1 MNINFIKNKF
11 FITIFL
17 AAILQLITF
26 VLSQWL
32 IKVDQEMESKNYVII
47 SNEMKL
53 KDLYS
58 HAYDI
63 IPNLITLNGVHRMNS
78 YMYSNFYKEN
88 QYEMSFQP
96 IIENLNFYLNYIK
109 DDFFI
114 EDRTNLKEQLNSL
127 EKKHDLIK
135 DARAWEKIKLLENGL
150 FDVKNKLASF
160 YEALDKKNYELIF
173 EQNTLKNKRLIINVS
188 LIITQILNLL
198 FISFFLFL
206 VLSSNKEIKS

>member
-11 FITIFL
+11 FITILF

-88 QYEMSFQP
+88 EYEVSFHP

-135 DARAWEKIKLLENGL
+135 DARALEKIKLLENGL

-160 YEALDKKNYELIF
+160 YEALGKKNYELIF
-173 EQNTLKNKRLIINVS
+173 QQNTLKNKRLIINVS

-206 VLSSNKEIKS
+206 ILSSNKETKS

>member
-1 MNINFIKNKF
+1 MNVNFIKNKF
-11 FITIFL
+11 FITILL

-78 YMYSNFYKEN
+78 YMYSNFYREN
-88 QYEMSFQP
+88 EYEDSFQP
-96 IIENLNFYLNYIK
+96 IIENVNFYLNFIK

-114 EDRTNLKEQLNSL
+114 EDRTNLNEQLNNL
-127 EKKHDLIK
+127 EKKYDLIK
-135 DARAWEKIKLLENGL
+135 DAKATEKIKLLDNSL
-150 FDVKNKLASF
+150 FDIKNNLESL
-160 YEALDKKNYELIF
+160 YIALRKKNNELNF
-173 EQNTLKNKRLIINVS
+173 QQNTLKNKRLIINVS

-198 FISFFLFL
+198 FLSFFLFL

>member
-1 MNINFIKNKF
+1 MNVNFIKNKF
-11 FITIFL
+11 FITILF

-78 YMYSNFYKEN
+78 YMYSNFYREN
-88 QYEMSFQP
+88 EYEDSFQP
-96 IIENLNFYLNYIK
+96 IIENVNFYLNFIK

-114 EDRTNLKEQLNSL
+114 EDRTNLNEQLNNL
-127 EKKHDLIK
+127 EKKYDLIK
-135 DARAWEKIKLLENGL
+135 DAKATEKIKLLDNSL
-150 FDVKNKLASF
+150 FDIKNNLESL
-160 YEALDKKNYELIF
+160 YIALRKKNNELNF
-173 EQNTLKNKRLIINVS
+173 QQNTLKNKRLIINVS

-198 FISFFLFL
+198 FLSFFLFL

>member
-1 MNINFIKNKF
+1 MNVNFIKNKF
-11 FITIFL
+11 FITILL

-32 IKVDQEMESKNYVII
+32 IKVDQDIENKNYVII

-63 IPNLITLNGVHRMNS
+63 IPSLITFNAEHSMNS
-78 YMYSNFYKEN
+78 YMYSNFYREN
-88 QYEMSFQP
+88 EYEDSFQP
-96 IIENLNFYLNYIK
+96 IIENVNFYLNFIK

-114 EDRTNLKEQLNSL
+114 EDRTNLSEQLNNL
-127 EKKHDLIK
+127 EKKYDLIK
-135 DARAWEKIKLLENGL
+135 DAKATEKIKLLDNSL
-150 FDVKNKLASF
+150 FDIKNNLESL
-160 YEALDKKNYELIF
+160 YIALRKKNNELNF
-173 EQNTLKNKRLIINVS
+173 QQNTLKNKRLIINVS

-198 FISFFLFL
+198 FLSFFLFL

>member
-1 MNINFIKNKF
+1 MNVNFIKNKF
-11 FITIFL
+11 FITILL

-32 IKVDQEMESKNYVII
+32 IKVDQDIENKNYVII

-63 IPNLITLNGVHRMNS
+63 IPSLITFNAEHSMNS
-78 YMYSNFYKEN
+78 YMYSNFYREN
-88 QYEMSFQP
+88 EYEDSFQP
-96 IIENLNFYLNYIK
+96 IIENVNFYLNFIK

-114 EDRTNLKEQLNSL
+114 EDRTNLNEQLNNL
-127 EKKHDLIK
+127 EKKYDLIK
-135 DARAWEKIKLLENGL
+135 DAKATEKIKLLDNSL
-150 FDVKNKLASF
+150 FDIKNNLESL
-160 YEALDKKNYELIF
+160 YIALRKKNNELNF
-173 EQNTLKNKRLIINVS
+173 QQNTLKNKRLIINVS

-198 FISFFLFL
+198 FLSFFLFL

>member
-11 FITIFL
+11 FITILF

-78 YMYSNFYKEN
+78 YLYSNFYKEN

-135 DARAWEKIKLLENGL
+135 DARALEKIKLLENGL

-173 EQNTLKNKRLIINVS
+173 QQNTLKNKRLIISVS

-206 VLSSNKEIKS
+206 ILSNNKETKS

>member
-11 FITIFL
+11 FITILL

-32 IKVDQEMESKNYVII
+32 IKVDQDIENKNYVII

-63 IPNLITLNGVHRMNS
+63 IPSLITFNAEHSMNS
-78 YMYSNFYKEN
+78 YMYSNFYREN
-88 QYEMSFQP
+88 EYEDSFQP
-96 IIENLNFYLNYIK
+96 IIENVNFYLNFIK

-114 EDRTNLKEQLNSL
+114 EDRTNLNEQLNNL
-127 EKKHDLIK
+127 EKKYDLIK
-135 DARAWEKIKLLENGL
+135 DAKATEKIKLLDNSL
-150 FDVKNKLASF
+150 FDIKNNLESL
-160 YEALDKKNYELIF
+160 YIALRKKNNELNF
-173 EQNTLKNKRLIINVS
+173 QQNTLKNKRLIINVS

-206 VLSSNKEIKS
+206 ILSSNKETKS

>member
-1 MNINFIKNKF
+1 MNVNFIKNKF
-11 FITIFL
+11 FITILL

-63 IPNLITLNGVHRMNS
+63 IPNLITLNGLHRMNS

-88 QYEMSFQP
+88 EYEVSFQP
-96 IIENLNFYLNYIK
+96 ILENLNFYLNYIK

-160 YEALDKKNYELIF
+160 YEVLGKKNYELIF
-173 EQNTLKNKRLIINVS
+173 QQNTLKNKRLIINVS

-206 VLSSNKEIKS
+206 ILSSNKETKS

>member
-1 MNINFIKNKF
+1 MNVNFIKNKF
-11 FITIFL
+11 FITILL

-32 IKVDQEMESKNYVII
+32 IKVDQDIENKNYVII

-78 YMYSNFYKEN
+78 YMYSNFYREN
-88 QYEMSFQP
+88 EYEDSFQP
-96 IIENLNFYLNYIK
+96 IIENVNFYLNFIK

-114 EDRTNLKEQLNSL
+114 EDRTNLSEQLNNL
-127 EKKHDLIK
+127 EKKYDLIK
-135 DARAWEKIKLLENGL
+135 DAKATEKIKLLDNSL
-150 FDVKNKLASF
+150 FDIKNNLESL
-160 YEALDKKNYELIF
+160 YIALRKKNNELNF
-173 EQNTLKNKRLIINVS
+173 QQNTLKNKRLIINVS

-198 FISFFLFL
+198 FLSFFLFL

>member
-1 MNINFIKNKF
+1 MNVNFIKNKF
-11 FITIFL
+11 FITILL

-32 IKVDQEMESKNYVII
+32 IKVDQDIENKNYVII

-63 IPNLITLNGVHRMNS
+63 IPSLITFNAEHSMNS
-78 YMYSNFYKEN
+78 YMYSNFYREN
-88 QYEMSFQP
+88 EYEDSFQP
-96 IIENLNFYLNYIK
+96 IIENVNFYLNFIK

-114 EDRTNLKEQLNSL
+114 EDRTNLSEQLNNL
-127 EKKHDLIK
+127 EKKYDLIK
-135 DARAWEKIKLLENGL
+135 DAKATEKIKLLDNSL
-150 FDVKNKLASF
+150 FDIKNNLASL
-160 YEALDKKNYELIF
+160 YIALSKKNNELNF
-173 EQNTLKNKRLIINVS
+173 QQNTLKNKRLIINVS

-198 FISFFLFL
+198 FLSFFLFL

>member
-1 MNINFIKNKF
+1 MNVNFIKNKF
-11 FITIFL
+11 FITILL

-32 IKVDQEMESKNYVII
+32 IKVDQDIENKNYVII

-78 YMYSNFYKEN
+78 YMYSNFYREN
-88 QYEMSFQP
+88 EYEDSFQP
-96 IIENLNFYLNYIK
+96 IIENVNFYLNFIK

-114 EDRTNLKEQLNSL
+114 EDRTNLSEQLNNL
-127 EKKHDLIK
+127 EKKYDLIK
-135 DARAWEKIKLLENGL
+135 DAKATEKIKLLDNSL
-150 FDVKNKLASF
+150 FDIKNNLASL
-160 YEALDKKNYELIF
+160 YIALSKKNNELNF
-173 EQNTLKNKRLIINVS
+173 QQNTLKNKRLIINVS

-198 FISFFLFL
+198 FLSFFLFL

>member
-1 MNINFIKNKF
+1 MNVNFIKNKF
-11 FITIFL
+11 FITILL

-32 IKVDQEMESKNYVII
+32 IKVDQDIENKNYVII

-63 IPNLITLNGVHRMNS
+63 IPSLITFNAEHSMNS
-78 YMYSNFYKEN
+78 YMYSNFYREN
-88 QYEMSFQP
+88 EYEDSFQP
-96 IIENLNFYLNYIK
+96 IIENVNFYLNFIK

-114 EDRTNLKEQLNSL
+114 EDRTNLSEQLNNL
-127 EKKHDLIK
+127 EKKYDLIK
-135 DARAWEKIKLLENGL
+135 DAKATEKIKLLDNSL
-150 FDVKNKLASF
+150 FDIKNNLASL
-160 YEALDKKNYELIF
+160 YIALSKKNNELNF
-173 EQNTLKNKRLIINVS
+173 QQNTLKNKRLIINVS

-198 FISFFLFL
+198 FLSFFLFL
-206 VLSSNKEIKS
+206 VLSNNKEIKS

>member
-1 MNINFIKNKF
+1 MNVNFIKNKF
-11 FITIFL
+11 FITILL

-32 IKVDQEMESKNYVII
+32 IKVDQDIENKNYVII

-63 IPNLITLNGVHRMNS
+63 IPSLITFNAEHSMNS
-78 YMYSNFYKEN
+78 YMYSNFYREN
-88 QYEMSFQP
+88 EYEDSFQP
-96 IIENLNFYLNYIK
+96 IIENVNFYLNFIK

-114 EDRTNLKEQLNSL
+114 EDRTNLNEQLNNL
-127 EKKHDLIK
+127 EKKYDLIK
-135 DARAWEKIKLLENGL
+135 DAKATEKIKLLDNSL
-150 FDVKNKLASF
+150 FDIKNNLASL
-160 YEALDKKNYELIF
+160 YIALSKKNNELNF
-173 EQNTLKNKRLIINVS
+173 QQNTLKNKRLIINVS

-198 FISFFLFL
+198 FLSFFLFL

>member
-1 MNINFIKNKF
+1 MNVNFIKNKF
-11 FITIFL
+11 FITILL

-96 IIENLNFYLNYIK
+96 IIENLNLYLNYIK

-135 DARAWEKIKLLENGL
+135 DARALEKIKLLENGL

-160 YEALDKKNYELIF
+160 YEALGKKNYELIF
-173 EQNTLKNKRLIINVS
+173 QQNTLKNKRLIINVS

-206 VLSSNKEIKS
+206 ILSSNKETKS

>member
-1 MNINFIKNKF
+1 MNVNFIKNKF
-11 FITIFL
+11 FITILL

-32 IKVDQEMESKNYVII
+32 IKVDQDIENKNYVII

-63 IPNLITLNGVHRMNS
+63 IPSLITFNAEHSMNS
-78 YMYSNFYKEN
+78 YMYSNFYREN
-88 QYEMSFQP
+88 EYEDSFQP
-96 IIENLNFYLNYIK
+96 IIENVNFYLNFIK

-114 EDRTNLKEQLNSL
+114 EDRTNLSEQLNNL
-127 EKKHDLIK
+127 EKKYDLIK
-135 DARAWEKIKLLENGL
+135 DAKATEKIKLLDNSL
-150 FDVKNKLASF
+150 FDIKNNLESL
-160 YEALDKKNYELIF
+160 YIALRKKNNELNF
-173 EQNTLKNKRLIINVS
+173 QQNTLKNKRLIINVS

-198 FISFFLFL
+198 FLSFFLFL
-206 VLSSNKEIKS
+206 VLSNNKEIKS

>member
-1 MNINFIKNKF
+1 MTVNFIKNKF
-11 FITIFL
+11 FIIILL

-26 VLSQWL
+26 ILSQWL
-32 IKVDQEMESKNYVII
+32 IKVDQDMESKNYVII

-63 IPNLITLNGVHRMNS
+63 IPNLITFNAELSMNS
-78 YMYSNFYKEN
+78 FMYSNFYKEN
-88 QYEMSFQP
+88 EYEYSFQP
-96 IIENLNFYLNYIK
+96 IIENVNFYLNFIK

-114 EDRTNLKEQLNSL
+114 ENRTNLNEQLNNL
-127 EKKHDLIK
+127 EKKYDLIK
-135 DARAWEKIKLLENGL
+135 NAKATEKIKLLDNSL
-150 FDVKNKLASF
+150 FDIKNNLASL
-160 YEALDKKNYELIF
+160 YIALSKKNNELNF
-173 EQNTLKNKRLIINVS
+173 QQNTLKNKRLIINVS

-198 FISFFLFL
+198 FLSFFLFL

>member
-88 QYEMSFQP
+88 EYEVSFQP

-160 YEALDKKNYELIF
+160 YEVLGKKNYELIF
-173 EQNTLKNKRLIINVS
+173 QQNTLKNKRLIINVS

-206 VLSSNKEIKS
+206 ILSSNKETKS

>member
-160 YEALDKKNYELIF
+160 YEVLGKKNYELIF
-173 EQNTLKNKRLIINVS
+173 QQNTLKNKRLIINVS

-206 VLSSNKEIKS
+206 ILSSNKETKS

>member
-1 MNINFIKNKF
+1 MNVNFIKNKF
-11 FITIFL
+11 FITILL

-78 YMYSNFYKEN
+78 YMYSNFYREN
-88 QYEMSFQP
+88 EYEDSFQP
-96 IIENLNFYLNYIK
+96 IIENVNFYLNFIK

-114 EDRTNLKEQLNSL
+114 EDRTNLSEQLNNL
-127 EKKHDLIK
+127 EKKI
-135 DARAWEKIKLLENGL
+135 
-150 FDVKNKLASF
+150 
-160 YEALDKKNYELIF
+160 
-173 EQNTLKNKRLIINVS
+173 
-188 LIITQILNLL
+188 
-198 FISFFLFL
+198 
-206 VLSSNKEIKS
+206 